1 MENEPMG
8 TNICFTYI
16 PPAWR
21 KEGVEYTFEQRGSIH
36 KIIFDRMNKE
46 GTILIQQ
53 QPLNDGVNVL
63 PSFFRLTLKSE
74 KSSIED
80 MDYLLEEIDRMG
92 QDLTPETPIM
102 H

>member
-1 MENEPMG
+1 MG

-16 PPAWR
+16 PPAFR
-21 KEGVEYTFEQRGSIH
+21 APGVEYTFEQRGSIH

-53 QPLNDGVNVL
+53 QPLNDGVTVL

-74 KSSIED
+74 KSSIDD
-80 MDYLLEEIDRMG
+80 MDYLLEEIDRLG
-92 QDLTPETPIM
+92 ADLTPETPIM